1 MNLFRKISLI
11 SFICFYAFTF
21 CTAQCIEGDCVN
33 GFGKRWFRKHDTVLY
48 VGQFKNKYPDGDG
61 SATYRNGKRYE
72 GQWFHGM
79 WHGNGKLI
87 LSDGQVIAGLWEN
100 SRLKH
105 ATELIASGHDNVLLA
120 SENNATNVQH
130 FTKPAK
136 ENSPVFEEPRYNS
149 NVPVEPMRH
158 NSSQEHN
165 SASVNSAGN
174 SNTLAKF
181 PEIWALAV
189 GVAEYEN
196 TNIQSL
202 KYPDNDAFKMFAFWM
217 SQQGGS
223 LDDDHA
229 RVIVDDAATKKMILN
244 NMDEV
249 FSKAGAEDLAI
260 FFFSGHGLAGA
271 FLTHDYDGADLQL
284 HHREINA
291 VMSKCAARHKLI
303 IADACFAGSYV
314 ASKSLKIKPDG
325 ANMTERF
332 YGELQKS
339 ESGTAYFL
347 SCAPDEES
355 LEVNTFHDSVFTHF
369 ILKGLKGAAN
379 TNGDKIITL
388 QELFDYVHA
397 NVISYA
403 HSLGKEQTPVLK
415 GNYDPN
421 MPVSVL
427 K

>member
-1 MNLFRKISLI
+1 MNCYQKLI
-11 SFICFYAFTF
+11 FLCVLCIYAQAT
-21 CTAQCIEGDCVN
+21 CIGQCIDGDCLN
-33 GFGKRWFRKHDTVLY
+33 GFGKRWFKKRDTVLY

-61 SATYRNGKRYE
+61 TATYRNGKRYE

-87 LSDGQVIAGLWEN
+87 LSDGQVIAGIWEN

-105 ATELIASGHDNVLLA
+105 ATELIASPVENVLLA
-120 SENNATNVQH
+120 SESNSSAIDPIHT
-130 FTKPAK
+130 PIK
-136 ENSPVFEEPRYNS
+136 ENSRPFEEPRYSTNI
-149 NVPVEPMRH
+149 PVEPIRH
-158 NSSQEHN
+158 NPITDSNADAEKN
-165 SASVNSAGN
+165 ASNWNVVS
-174 SNTLAKF
+174 KV

-196 TNIQSL
+196 PNIQTL

-229 RVIVDDAATKKMILN
+229 RVIVDDAATKKMVLN
-244 NMDEV
+244 DMNAL
-249 FSKAGAEDLAI
+249 FSKAGIDDMAI

-271 FLTHDYDGADLQL
+271 FLTHDYDGAELQL
-284 HHREINA
+284 RHREINA
-291 VMSKCAARHKLI
+291 VMSKCIARHKLI
-303 IADACFAGSYV
+303 IADACFAGSYI
-314 ASKSLKIKPDG
+314 ASKGVPIKPEAGTMSD
-325 ANMTERF
+325 RF
-332 YGELQKS
+332 YSEIQKS
-339 ESGTAYFL
+339 ETGTAYFL
-347 SCAPDEES
+347 SCSPDEES

-369 ILKGLKGAAN
+369 VLKGLKGAAN

-388 QELFDYVHA
+388 QELYNYVKA
-397 NVISYA
+397 NVTVYA
-403 HSLGKEQTPVLK
+403 KSLGKQQTPILK